1 MLNFFL
7 YFGTFEFFSIFGYF
21 GFLLES
27 GNIFLK
33 FWYRGIKIYSEF
45 QEENF
50 FIYQREGRWQIG
62 PDPNS
67 KLCWLFSTKTEKG
80 CDEYIRWFEP
90 VKDKWTRNRTV
101 TVAPVK

>member
-1 MLNFFL
+1 MSENGFENVRNGCDVNFSDIL
-7 YFGTFEFFSIFGYF
+7 VGDREIET
-21 GFLLES
+21 
-27 GNIFLK
+27 
-33 FWYRGIKIYSEF
+33 YSEF